1 MPDRTARHSQRP
13 QERPQTPADPR
24 GRRRRPS
31 PKPRAR
37 PHNSAGQGR
46 QAAPDH
52 SSLHSR
58 ERATPRP
65 GSDSRS
71 CRPRSCTRSAGEER
85 PRPYTMHNLIARE
98 TPGAPAGPQG
108 RPGPRRRRQG
118 KQPHRPGRRLNTA
131 SNSRRKVNVN
141 GIARPYPPDLISQA
155 CISSPQTA
163 PAGLPYN
170 SRYRECRTK
179 GRPCTGADAF
189 PYNCTLYGMKSGGG
203 GQHGGGAP
211 PPNPLAC
218 RGPAPHTPRPPLP
231 ALRLTVPAP
240 SPPTARLET
249 EQAGT
254 PAGAGRPNA
263 LEAKPSTWPAG
274 AAVNV
279 AGPDPRRRRQC
290 SRSRYSAGFCF
301 CPCPTHSHRTPGRPR
316 RPPRSCSWCRPTPA
330 P

>member
-1 MPDRTARHSQRP
+1 MVQAQETTA
-13 QERPQTPADPR
+13 AI
-24 GRRRRPS
+24 
-31 PKPRAR
+31 
-37 PHNSAGQGR
+37 HNAQ
-46 QAAPDH
+46 
-52 SSLHSR
+52 
-58 ERATPRP
+58 
-65 GSDSRS
+65 SD
-71 CRPRSCTRSAGEER
+71 RPRE
-85 PRPYTMHNLIARE
+85 
-98 TPGAPAGPQG
+98 
-108 RPGPRRRRQG
+108 RRQG

-231 ALRLTVPAP
+231 ALRLTVPAGRLAQDHQTTFETERSRSTWP
-240 SPPTARLET
+240 AGPGSRPQGPTRPPTR
-249 EQAGT
+249 
-254 PAGAGRPNA
+254 GAGLPPRRA
-263 LEAKPSTWPAG
+263 DAGRQVQPSTWPARIR
-274 AAVNV
+274 
-279 AGPDPRRRRQC
+279 RRRRQC